1 MHALSWMLCCI
12 NFPHQMKRGRA
23 NMPERSANVQLS
35 LGILE
40 EPIPDNDAWGL
51 LNEEQQKAVVEVL
64 ARLISQAAIANQS
77 EEHNHD

>member
-1 MHALSWMLCCI
+1 MPALSWMLCCV
-12 NFPHQMKRGRA
+12 NFPHPMKRSRVSV
-23 NMPERSANVQLS
+23 ERSANVQLS

-40 EPIPDNDAWGL
+40 DPTSDNDAWRL

-64 ARLISQAAIANQS
+64 ARLIAQATNPS

>member
-1 MHALSWMLCCI
+1 
-12 NFPHQMKRGRA
+12 MKRSRVSV
-23 NMPERSANVQLS
+23 ERSANVQLS

-40 EPIPDNDAWGL
+40 DPTSDNDAWRV

-64 ARLISQAAIANQS
+64 ARLIAQATITNAS

>member
-1 MHALSWMLCCI
+1 M
-12 NFPHQMKRGRA
+12 
-23 NMPERSANVQLS
+23 QLS

-40 EPIPDNDAWGL
+40 DPIPDNDAWGL

-64 ARLISQAAIANQS
+64 ARLIAQAAIANQS

>member
-1 MHALSWMLCCI
+1 MPALSWMLCCV
-12 NFPHQMKRGRA
+12 NFPHPMKRSRVSV
-23 NMPERSANVQLS
+23 ERSANVQLS

-40 EPIPDNDAWGL
+40 DPTSNNDAWRL

-64 ARLISQAAIANQS
+64 ARLIAQATITNPS

>member
-1 MHALSWMLCCI
+1 MLCCV
-12 NFPHQMKRGRA
+12 NFPHRMKRRRVSVK
-23 NMPERSANVQLS
+23 ERSANMQLS

-40 EPIPDNDAWGL
+40 ESIPDNDAWRL

-64 ARLISQAAIANQS
+64 ARLMAQAANQR

>member
-1 MHALSWMLCCI
+1 M
-12 NFPHQMKRGRA
+12 
-23 NMPERSANVQLS
+23 QLS

-40 EPIPDNDAWGL
+40 DPTSDNDAWRL

-64 ARLISQAAIANQS
+64 ARLIAQATITNPS